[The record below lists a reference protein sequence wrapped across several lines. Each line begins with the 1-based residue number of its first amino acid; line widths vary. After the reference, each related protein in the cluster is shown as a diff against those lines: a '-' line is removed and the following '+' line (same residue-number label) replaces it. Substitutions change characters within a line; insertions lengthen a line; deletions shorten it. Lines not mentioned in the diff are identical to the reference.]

1 MFDKPPNPYSKLHTN
16 FTTRYV
22 PESKSGEEKLRYA
35 TQRTIMLLGCYRQGE
50 ASDPKVYVRAVA
62 AVLAHYD
69 EAVITAVTDPVRG
82 LPGSTKW
89 LPNVAEVRAA
99 CEAEL
104 RPSRDYEERKRR
116 VEEERLLLTNTS
128 TCTPEE
134 RERAFEHWVRNIR
147 PELEAAQRSKP
158 RWEPRPLEEQLADS
172 LPKLSEYAKMSHEE
186 RAEKIMGIMMLTPGV
201 DLYL

>member
-1 MFDKPPNPYSKLHTN
+1 MFDKAPNPYSKLHTN
-16 FTTRYV
+16 FTTKYV

-50 ASDPKVYVRAVA
+50 AADPKVYVRAVA

-82 LPGSTKW
+82 LPGSVKW

-99 CEAEL
+99 CEAQLKPE
-104 RPSRDYEERKRR
+104 RDYEERKRR
-116 VEEERLLLTNTS
+116 VEDERLLLTNTS
-128 TCTPEE
+128 VATAEE
-134 RERAFEHWVRNIR
+134 RERAFERWMRDIR
-147 PELEAAQRSKP
+147 PGLMDAGRAVPKWQPGPIEELIVGP
-158 RWEPRPLEEQLADS
+158 

-186 RAEKIMGIMMLTPGV
+186 RAKKILGV
-201 DLYL
+201 P

>member
-1 MFDKPPNPYSKLHTN
+1 MFDKAPNPYSKLHTN
-16 FTTRYV
+16 FTTKYV

-50 ASDPKVYVRAVA
+50 AADPKVYVRAVA

-69 EAVITAVTDPVRG
+69 EAVITAVTDPIRG

-99 CEAEL
+99 CEAQL
-104 RPSRDYEERKRR
+104 KPARDYAERKHR

-134 RERAFEHWVRNIR
+134 RERAFECWVRSIK
-147 PELEAAQRSKP
+147 PELEAASRGKP
-158 RWEPRPLEEQLADS
+158 KWAPRPLEEQLADP
-172 LPKLSEYAKMSHEE
+172 LPKLSEYAKMTHDQ
-186 RAEKIMGIMMLTPGV
+186 RAEKILGV
-201 DLYL
+201 P